1 MPSGREMCI
10 VGGNAGDR
18 SVHGCGQ
25 LCAAGITPNKKLL
38 IMKPTLPSF
47 IRTASVMLV
56 LTLPAMA
63 QEIVKETVR
72 ETTGDTTERTTT
84 TTTTGTIDEFGG
96 NRIVIHSETSEDPI
110 TYSFTKS
117 TTYVDES
124 GAPVSIET
132 VRSGLPVTVHYAKE
146 GDGLVARKVVVK
158 KTKTRPGGTTE
169 TKTTTTTGTINEF
182 GDNRL
187 VIRTQTSS
195 EPVRYRY
202 TKTTTYVDEAGKP
215 VSMELVKSGLPVTV
229 YYTKDEE
236 GPVATKVVV
245 KKTTTT
251 PGLARTTETTK
262 TTTTMGTV
270 SEVADNR
277 LVIRT
282 ETSTEPVSYTFTKT
296 TTYVDEA
303 GEPVDFEVVKSG
315 LPVTVYYTR
324 DGDSLVADR
333 VVVRKKTTVVPR

>member
-1 MPSGREMCI
+1 
-10 VGGNAGDR
+10 
-18 SVHGCGQ
+18 
-25 LCAAGITPNKKLL
+25 
-38 IMKPTLPSF
+38 MKPTLVSF
-47 IRTASVMLV
+47 IRTASAALV
-56 LTLPAMA
+56 LAVPAMA

-84 TTTTGTIDEFGG
+84 TTTTGTIDEFG
-96 NRIVIHSETSEDPI
+96 NDRIVIHSETSEDPI

-117 TTYVDES
+117 TTYVDET

-132 VRSGLPVTVHYAKE
+132 VKSGLPVTIHYAKV
-146 GDGLVARKVVVK
+146 DNGLVAKKVVVK
-158 KTKTRPGGTTE
+158 KTKTRTGGTTE

-187 VIRTQTSS
+187 VIRTERST
-195 EPVRYRY
+195 EPIRYRY

-229 YYTKDEE
+229 YYTNDAE

-251 PGLARTTETTK
+251 PGRARTTETTK

-270 SEVADNR
+270 SDITDNR

-282 ETSTEPVSYTFTKT
+282 ETATEPVSYTFTKT

-303 GEPVDFEVVKSG
+303 GAPVDFELVKSG
-315 LPVTVYYTR
+315 LPVTVQYTR
-324 DGDSLVADR
+324 DGDTLVADK
-333 VVVRKKTTVVPR
+333 VIVRKKTTTVVPRQ